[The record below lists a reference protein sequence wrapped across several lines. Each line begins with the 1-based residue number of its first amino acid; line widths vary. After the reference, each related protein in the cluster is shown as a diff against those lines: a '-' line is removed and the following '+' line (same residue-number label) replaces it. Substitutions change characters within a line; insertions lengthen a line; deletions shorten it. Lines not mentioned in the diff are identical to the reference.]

1 MHIVLDFHLVIL
13 GLYKYLKM
21 KTRTSRF
28 FAIINQ
34 STYKKN
40 AVILF
45 ALLVFGTT
53 FIHAETIS
61 TTSQGGLWRD
71 ESTWVGG
78 NVPTENDD
86 VVITSTVTTGDV
98 SYSTRYLEMA
108 SLTINEGGKIIRE
121 AERSGYY
128 IMKVFGNLTNN
139 GEIIDYKDYFDVQ
152 VYGNIVNNGVLKPRY
167 LSLLGENQHISGSKP
182 IGAKTFNLQMSD
194 ETVVA
199 ASDLHFHN
207 CDIKANTGKKL
218 DMKTFNLKLSADSI
232 TYSSYYG
239 QMYSACISRVP
250 LIFESTGIIEV
261 DKSIL
266 GGIVQGNVRLK
277 SPTYAFLNDLTIE
290 GDLTIEES
298 TKASSDENLTKL
310 KVTGKFVN
318 SGELNNDSVQVG
330 NIKFPPRSMYL
341 TVYGNAANYGST
353 GITKLFMTTN
363 GETLTIQGDYA
374 GDVKFQ
380 QSEGNETP
388 GGKILINEEVNISG
402 KVEVYAPVE
411 IAEDGTLNLLYRKSS
426 PIYIREGQGEVINN
440 GNMYRYY
447 YLNNSWNYRAYNNQP
462 GTFVDF
468 ELRDWEDRIEGVEVA
483 VFNNQTYPALP
494 GSTKRWWR
502 INPEGEGE
510 VTEYLIK
517 FYYDDALLNGQ
528 KEENLKVYRS
538 VDEGETWE
546 VVSFD
551 EYAVLDTVE
560 NFISIGVWNKH
571 ESLLKEFGDF
581 VISAGDGSVPI
592 ANNFEID
599 MIGRPDV
606 RIGAPNPFT
615 IHVYNVTDFFTGPIM
630 LAMNVSEDVRFKEFH
645 LPYNDGVEIIPVDS
659 TGNPDDF
666 AQVFF
671 IPYLEP
677 NEHYSFDV
685 ILYGIPE
692 SMKSAEED
700 WISLLTGGFYG
711 SDDAKGDAV
720 DYIVEEV
727 GNAAELNDAEKEEY
741 ARGLGLTVNQL
752 KSEKN
757 QYGRTISFI
766 RDVTKDAVGKVAEK
780 NPLTNLV
787 FKIGEGVEA
796 VASIKDKLRRRLFHW
811 FYKETGLYGV
821 EEKVVSGKHIKGELV
836 SSWDPNEI
844 VGPAG
849 FGEQNHIAEI
859 PRMNYTIYFENK
871 KEATAPA
878 YRIQIIDTLSALF
891 NPETVEFAETS
902 HSGTG
907 YNWIMERD
915 GNILKWDI
923 EGIELPPNVTPPE
936 GEGFVRFSV
945 ELNEGLTSGTVIENR
960 ATIIFDMNPPITT
973 NTWVNVLDFEAPVTT
988 MSGIAYS
995 AGDTLITVSCSA
1007 SDNENGAGVGM
1018 YEFFASVDNGPFRSL
1033 GQSAENSIVYSIP
1046 DSTKNNY
1053 RFYALVT
1060 DNVGNAEKTVPE
1072 YAELNSLLVNAGF
1085 VDNHDGDLMVFPIP
1099 ASNML
1104 TVLYPGI
1111 PFETFT
1117 VEIRTITGQLVY
1129 SEIREG
1135 VSLSGGI
1142 TINTQEFLNG
1152 HYILRVFYENQVLS
1166 QKIVIKK

>member
-1 MHIVLDFHLVIL
+1 MNQPLLQRIAVLLATAFC
-13 GLYKYLKM
+13 
-21 KTRTSRF
+21 
-28 FAIINQ
+28 
-34 STYKKN
+34 
-40 AVILF
+40 
-45 ALLVFGTT
+45 FGMTVAN
-53 FIHAETIS
+53 AETI
-61 TTSQGGLWRD
+61 TTTAQGGLWKD
-71 ESTWVGG
+71 PETWMGG
-78 NVPTENDD
+78 KVPTKDDD
-86 VVITSTVTTGDV
+86 VVVTSVVTTGDV
-98 SYSTRYLEMA
+98 YYSTRHLEMA
-108 SLTINEGGKIIRE
+108 NLTINEGGKIIRE
-121 AERSGYY
+121 AERKGYY
-128 IMKVFGNLTNN
+128 VMDIFGNLVNN
-139 GEIIDYKDYFDVQ
+139 GEIVDYLDYFDIKVH
-152 VYGNIVNNGVLKPRY
+152 GNIENNGMLKPRH
-167 LSLLGENQHISGSKP
+167 LSAVGENQHISGTQP

-194 ETVVA
+194 ETLVA
-199 ASDLHFHN
+199 ASTLHFHN
-207 CDIKANTGKKL
+207 CDIKASSGKIL
-218 DMKTFNLKLSADSI
+218 NMKSFNLKLSADSI

-250 LIFESTGIIEV
+250 LVFENSGIIEV
-261 DKSIL
+261 NKSIL
-266 GGIVQGNVRLK
+266 GGTIQGNVRLK

-290 GDLTIEES
+290 GDLTIEDN
-298 TKASSDENLTKL
+298 TKASGDENLTKL
-310 KVTGKFVN
+310 KVTGNFFN
-318 SGELNNDSVQVG
+318 SGELNNDSVRVG
-330 NIKFPPRSMYL
+330 NVKFPPRSMYL
-341 TVYGNAANYGST
+341 TIYGDAVNYGNT

-363 GETLTIQGDYA
+363 GDTLIMRGDYA

-402 KVEVYAPVE
+402 QVEVYATLE
-411 IAEDGTLNLLYRKSS
+411 ITDGGTLNLLYRKWA
-426 PIYIREGQGEVINN
+426 PIYIRDGLGEIINK

-447 YLNNSWNYRAYNNQP
+447 YVNNSWNYRAYKDQP

-468 ELRDWEDRIEGVEVA
+468 ELRDWEDRIEGVEVS
-483 VFNNQTYPALP
+483 VFNNQTYPGLP

-510 VTEYLIK
+510 VTEYLIR

-571 ESLLKEFGDF
+571 ESMLSEFGDF

-615 IHVYNVTDFFTGPIM
+615 IHVYNLTDLFTGPIM
-630 LAMNVSEDVRFKEFH
+630 LAMNVGEDVRFKEFH
-645 LPYNDGVEIIPVDS
+645 LPYNDGVDIIPVDS
-659 TGNPDDF
+659 TGNPDDLT
-666 AQVFF
+666 QVFF

-685 ILYGIPE
+685 IVYGIPE
-692 SMKSAEED
+692 SMKSASED
-700 WISLLTGGFYG
+700 RVSLLTGGFYG
-711 SDDAKGDAV
+711 SDDVKDDAV
-720 DYIVEEV
+720 GYIVEKV
-727 GNAAELNDAEKEEY
+727 GEAAELDDAEKEEY
-741 ARGLGLTVNQL
+741 ARGLGLTVDQL
-752 KSEKN
+752 KSEKK
-757 QYGRTISFI
+757 QYGRTVSFI

-796 VASIKDKLRRRLFHW
+796 VAGIKDKLRRRLFHW
-811 FYKETGLYGV
+811 FYKEVGLYGV

-849 FGEQNHIAEI
+849 FGDQNHIAKI
-859 PRMNYTIYFENK
+859 PRMNYTIYFENL

-878 YRIQIIDTLSALF
+878 YRVQIMDTLSAMF
-891 NPETVEFAETS
+891 NPETLEFAETS

-907 YNWIMERD
+907 YNWTMERD

-945 ELNEGLTSGTVIENR
+945 ELNQGLPSGTVIENR

-973 NTWVNVLDFEAPVTT
+973 NTWVNVLDFEAPSTV
-988 MSGIAYS
+988 MNPINYS
-995 AGDTLITVSCSA
+995 AGDTLITVSCHA

-1033 GQSAENSIVYSIP
+1033 GQSAQNSIVYTIP

-1053 RFYALVT
+1053 RFYTLVT

-1072 YAELNSLLVNAGF
+1072 YAELNSLLVSYEMNDNPAPTISFYPNPAGRNVNIEF
-1085 VDNHDGDLMVFPIP
+1085 LTKDPSQLILRFYSVNGVLLYTVDKGWFNPGQHNVTTDISFL
-1099 ASNML
+1099 S
-1104 TVLYPGI
+1104 PGI
-1111 PFETFT
+1111 YL
-1117 VEIRTITGQLVY
+1117 VEAITD
-1129 SEIREG
+1129 SKPEIFK
-1135 VSLSGGI
+1135 L
-1142 TINTQEFLNG
+1142 
-1152 HYILRVFYENQVLS
+1152 
-1166 QKIVIKK
+1166 IKK

>member
-1 MHIVLDFHLVIL
+1 MNQPLLQRIAVLLATAFC
-13 GLYKYLKM
+13 
-21 KTRTSRF
+21 
-28 FAIINQ
+28 
-34 STYKKN
+34 
-40 AVILF
+40 
-45 ALLVFGTT
+45 FGMTVAN
-53 FIHAETIS
+53 AETI
-61 TTSQGGLWRD
+61 TTTAQGGLWKD
-71 ESTWVGG
+71 PETWMGG
-78 NVPTENDD
+78 KVPTKDDD
-86 VVITSTVTTGDV
+86 VVVTSVVTTGDV
-98 SYSTRYLEMA
+98 YYSTRHLEMA
-108 SLTINEGGKIIRE
+108 NLTINEGGKIIRE
-121 AERSGYY
+121 AERKGYY
-128 IMKVFGNLTNN
+128 VMDIFGNLVNN
-139 GEIIDYKDYFDVQ
+139 GEIVDYLDYFDIKVH
-152 VYGNIVNNGVLKPRY
+152 GNIENNGMLKPRH
-167 LSLLGENQHISGSKP
+167 LSAVGENQHISGTQP

-194 ETVVA
+194 ETLVA
-199 ASDLHFHN
+199 ASTLHFHN
-207 CDIKANTGKKL
+207 CDIKASSGKIL
-218 DMKTFNLKLSADSI
+218 NMKSFNLKLSADSI

-250 LIFESTGIIEV
+250 LVFENSGIIEV
-261 DKSIL
+261 NKSIL
-266 GGIVQGNVRLK
+266 GGTIQGNVRLK

-290 GDLTIEES
+290 GDLTIEDN
-298 TKASSDENLTKL
+298 TKASGDENLTKL
-310 KVTGKFVN
+310 KVTGNFFN
-318 SGELNNDSVQVG
+318 SGELNNDSVRVG
-330 NIKFPPRSMYL
+330 NVKFPPRSMYL
-341 TVYGNAANYGST
+341 TIYGDAVNYGNT

-363 GETLTIQGDYA
+363 GDTLIMRGDYA

-402 KVEVYAPVE
+402 QVEVYATLE
-411 IAEDGTLNLLYRKSS
+411 ITDGGTLNLLYRKWA
-426 PIYIREGQGEVINN
+426 PIYIRDGLGEIINK

-447 YLNNSWNYRAYNNQP
+447 YVNNSWNYRAYKDQP

-468 ELRDWEDRIEGVEVA
+468 ELRDWEDRIEGVEVS
-483 VFNNQTYPALP
+483 VFNNQTYPGLP

-510 VTEYLIK
+510 VTEYLIR

-571 ESLLKEFGDF
+571 ESMLSEFGDF

-615 IHVYNVTDFFTGPIM
+615 IHVYNLTDLFTGPIM

-645 LPYNDGVEIIPVDS
+645 LPYNDGVDIIPVDS
-659 TGNPDDF
+659 TGNPDDLT
-666 AQVFF
+666 QVFF

-685 ILYGIPE
+685 IVYGIPE
-692 SMKSAEED
+692 SMKSASED
-700 WISLLTGGFYG
+700 RVSLLTGGFYG
-711 SDDAKGDAV
+711 SDDVKDDAV
-720 DYIVEEV
+720 GYIVEKV
-727 GNAAELNDAEKEEY
+727 GEAAELDDAEKEEY
-741 ARGLGLTVNQL
+741 ARGLGLTVDQL
-752 KSEKN
+752 KSEKK
-757 QYGRTISFI
+757 QYGRTVSFI

-796 VASIKDKLRRRLFHW
+796 VAGIKDKLRRRLFHW
-811 FYKETGLYGV
+811 FYKEVGLYGV

-849 FGEQNHIAEI
+849 FGDQNHIAEI
-859 PRMNYTIYFENK
+859 PRMNYTIYFENL

-878 YRIQIIDTLSALF
+878 YRVQIMDTLSAMF
-891 NPETVEFAETS
+891 NPETLEFAETS

-907 YNWIMERD
+907 YNWTMERD

-945 ELNEGLTSGTVIENR
+945 ELNQGLPSGTVIENR

-973 NTWVNVLDFEAPVTT
+973 NTWVNILDFEAPSTV
-988 MSGIAYS
+988 MNPISYS
-995 AGDTLITVSCSA
+995 AGDTLITVSCHA

-1018 YEFFASVDNGPFRSL
+1018 YEFFASVDNGPFQSL
-1033 GQSAENSIVYSIP
+1033 GQSAQNSIVYTIP

-1053 RFYALVT
+1053 RFYTLVT

-1085 VDNHDGDLMVFPIP
+1085 VDNFAGDLMVFPNP
-1099 ASNML
+1099 ASNRL
-1104 TVLYPGI
+1104 TVLYPGL
-1111 PFETFT
+1111 PRETCT
-1117 VEIRTITGQLVY
+1117 IEISTITGQLVY
-1129 SEIREG
+1129 SEISEG
-1135 VSLSGGI
+1135 IALSGGK
-1142 TINTQEFLNG
+1142 TIDTQDFLSG
-1152 HYILRVFYENQVLS
+1152 HYILRLVFENKAETR
-1166 QKIVIKK
+1166 KIVIQ

>member
-1 MHIVLDFHLVIL
+1 MNQPLLQKIAVLMVTAFC
-13 GLYKYLKM
+13 
-21 KTRTSRF
+21 
-28 FAIINQ
+28 
-34 STYKKN
+34 
-40 AVILF
+40 
-45 ALLVFGTT
+45 FGTT
-53 FIHAETIS
+53 VTKAETI
-61 TTSQGGLWRD
+61 TTTEQGGLWRD

-78 NVPTENDD
+78 KVPSENDD
-86 VVITSTVTTGDV
+86 VIVTSVVTTGDV

-108 SLTINEGGKIIRE
+108 SLTVNQGGKIIRE

-128 IMKVFGNLTNN
+128 IMKVYGNLTNN

-152 VYGNIVNNGVLKPRY
+152 VYGDIVNNGVLKPRH
-167 LSLLGENQHISGSKP
+167 LSLLGENQHISGTHP

-199 ASDLHFHN
+199 LSNLHFHN
-207 CDIKANTGKKL
+207 CDIKASTGKTL
-218 DMKTFNLKLSADSI
+218 DMKNFGLKLSADSI

-250 LIFESTGIIEV
+250 LTFENTGIIEV
-261 DKSIL
+261 DNSIL
-266 GGIVQGNVRLK
+266 GGTIRGDVLLK
-277 SPTYAFLNDLTIE
+277 SPSYAFLNDLTIE
-290 GDLTIEES
+290 GDLKIEDN
-298 TKASSDENLTKL
+298 TKASSDENFTKL
-310 KVTGKFVN
+310 KVAGNFIN
-318 SGELNNDSVQVG
+318 SGELNSDSVRVG
-330 NIKFPPRSMYL
+330 GVVFPPRSMSL
-341 TVYGNAANYGST
+341 TIFGNVANYGST
-353 GITKLFMTTN
+353 GITKIFMTTN
-363 GETLTIQGDYA
+363 GDTLTIRGDYA

-380 QSEGNETP
+380 QSEGSETP
-388 GGKILINEEVNISG
+388 GGRVLIKEEVSISG
-402 KVEVYAPVE
+402 KVEVYAPLE
-411 IAEDGTLNLLYRKSS
+411 IAADGTLNLLYRKFS
-426 PIYIREGQGEVINN
+426 PIYIRDGMGELVNN

-447 YLNNSWNYRAYNNQP
+447 YVNNSWSYRAYNNQP

-483 VFNNQTYPALP
+483 VFNNQTYPGLP

-502 INPEGEGE
+502 IKPEGDGE
-510 VTEYLIK
+510 VTEYIVK
-517 FYYDDALLNGQ
+517 FYYDEAMLNGQ

-538 VDEGETWE
+538 VNEGETWE

-592 ANNFEID
+592 ANNFKVD

-606 RIGAPNPFT
+606 RIGGPNPFT
-615 IHVYNVTDFFTGPIM
+615 IHVYNVTDFYTGSIM
-630 LAMNVSEDVRFKEFH
+630 LAMNVDEDIRFKEFH
-645 LPYNDGVEIIPVDS
+645 LPYNDGIEIIPVDS
-659 TGNPDDF
+659 VSDPDDLT
-666 AQVFF
+666 QVFF

-685 ILYGIPE
+685 IVYGLPE
-692 SMKSAEED
+692 SMKSATED
-700 WISLLTGGFYG
+700 WLSLLTGGFFG
-711 SDDAKGDAV
+711 NDDAKDGAV
-720 DYIVEEV
+720 EYIVEKV
-727 GNAAELNDAEKEEY
+727 GNTAELNDAELEEY
-741 ARGLGLTVNQL
+741 ARGLGLTVDQL
-752 KSEKN
+752 KSQKK
-757 QYGRTISFI
+757 QYGRTVSFI

-811 FYKETGLYGV
+811 FYKEVGLYGV

-849 FGEQNHIAEI
+849 FGDQNHIAEI

-878 YRIQIIDTLSALF
+878 YRVQIVDTLSAHF

-907 YNWIMERD
+907 YNWTMERD

-923 EGIELPPNVTPPE
+923 EGIELPPNVAPPE

-945 ELNEGLTSGTVIENR
+945 ELNEGLPSGTVIENR

-973 NTWVNVLDFEAPVTT
+973 NTWVNVLDFEPPSTL
-988 MSGIAYS
+988 MNPISYS

-1007 SDNENGAGVGM
+1007 SDNENGAGVRM
-1018 YEFFASVDNGPFRSL
+1018 YEFYASVNNGPFQSL
-1033 GQSAENSIVYSIP
+1033 GQSAENSIKFMIP

-1072 YAELNSLLVNAGF
+1072 FAEVNSLLVNAEM
-1085 VDNHDGDLMVFPIP
+1085 VDNHESDLNVFPNP
-1099 ASNML
+1099 ADNIL
-1104 TVLYPGI
+1104 TVIYSGVPG
-1111 PFETFT
+1111 ETCLI
-1117 VEIRTITGQLVY
+1117 EIRSVTGQLMY
-1129 SEIREG
+1129 SKISEG
-1135 VSLSGGI
+1135 IALSGGI
-1142 TINTQEFLNG
+1142 KIDT
-1152 HYILRVFYENQVLS
+1152 HYLLSGQYVLRLVFGNKTETR
-1166 QKIVIKK
+1166 KIVIQ